1 MAVLTLSDRTVSGLP
16 SSKGK
21 QSIVR
26 DAELPGFF
34 VMVGSRSKTFMIQAD
49 LRGATSRQS
58 IRMKIGEAGRMTAR
72 DARAKA
78 KKALGEIAEGID
90 PRPKDEAAAIAAT
103 KMREPTLRSAWESYC
118 ESHLRRKGRSEKTV
132 KGYRDHVERLLS
144 DWLDRR
150 MSEFGED
157 PALVKERHDDLTKA
171 NGPYIANGCM
181 RTFRAIYTHARK
193 ASRTLPAENP
203 VFAIDWNP
211 EKRRDSGMGPED
223 LPRWFDQVRALDNP
237 LRREL
242 HLLILLSGSRPDPIK
257 KMRIEHI
264 DLRKRLLF
272 IPAPKGGED
281 KAFCIPL
288 SRQMIRCVCRAL
300 RVGKM
305 MHEKHA
311 AEWLFPAESG
321 TGHVCE
327 HKEDRADLSHW
338 GNDLRQTYRTIG
350 QIAGVNDVDI
360 HLLMNHSLPGVNAG
374 YITRAKLV
382 GSHLR
387 HVQQALSD
395 QIGAAILKELD
406 ASIAW
411 PNCSG
416 RRLIRDKVLLLLCA
430 AREKG
435 KQKCSRNMAAFR
447 QAI

>member
-1 MAVLTLSDRTVSGLP
+1 
-16 SSKGK
+16 
-21 QSIVR
+21 
-26 DAELPGFF
+26 
-34 VMVGSRSKTFMIQAD
+34 MVGSRSKTFVIQSD

-72 DARAKA
+72 GARAKA

-90 PRPKDEAAAIAAT
+90 PRPKDEGASLAAI
-103 KMREPTLRSAWESYC
+103 KMREPTLRSAWASYC

-132 KGYRDHVERLLS
+132 KGYRDHVERLLV

-150 MSEFGED
+150 LSEFGED

-223 LPRWFDQVRALDNP
+223 LPRWFDQARGLDNP
-237 LRREL
+237 LRREM
-242 HLLILLSGSRPDPIK
+242 HLLILLSGSRPHPIK
-257 KMRIEHI
+257 KIRIEHI
-264 DLRKRLLF
+264 DLSKRLIF

-300 RVGKM
+300 RFGKM
-305 MHEKHA
+305 MHEKQA

-327 HKEDRADLSHW
+327 HKEDRAGLSHW

-350 QIAGVNDVDI
+350 QIADVNDVDM

-387 HVQQALSD
+387 QAQQALSD
-395 QIGAAILKELD
+395 QISAAIRKKPD

-411 PNCSG
+411 PDGSG
-416 RRLIRDKVLLLLCA
+416 RRLIRDEISFLLYSPRGQGSQRCA
-430 AREKG
+430 
-435 KQKCSRNMAAFR
+435 RNLAVFRMAA
-447 QAI
+447 